1 MQKKGKRIGGE
12 VEQPETYSE
21 NMDLDADLES
31 IFCNLDQPA
40 DGIQPTCSM
49 DMVDT
54 LIFDEDETCVF
65 QNVVFE
71 SESKKLIIEKKM

>member
-1 MQKKGKRIGGE
+1 VQKKGKRIAE
-12 VEQPETYSE
+12 EAEQPETYSE

-40 DGIQPTCSM
+40 DKIHPTCSM

-54 LIFDEDETCVF
+54 LIFDEDESFVF

-71 SESKKLIIEKKM
+71 CK